1 MSSSLVL
8 PNPAIPGRRP
18 SMVLITDQLILMK
31 HQRNLMDSNTELLVN
46 KSNNIDEKT
55 EGHKNEKTEETR
67 ETYEKIR
74 V

>member
-1 MSSSLVL
+1 
-8 PNPAIPGRRP
+8 
-18 SMVLITDQLILMK
+18 
-31 HQRNLMDSNTELLVN
+31 MDSNTELLVN

-55 EGHKNEKTEETR
+55 EGLKNEKTEETR

>member
-1 MSSSLVL
+1 
-8 PNPAIPGRRP
+8 
-18 SMVLITDQLILMK
+18 
-31 HQRNLMDSNTELLVN
+31 MDSNTELLVN

-74 V
+74 VWWSR